1 MKMNPDLMVFFQGI
15 TFLKWWRCRCWYTL
29 LHFLEKL
36 KLFISIVL
44 VLSMFLKKIKEFIRN
59 KNIKANIFREQASNS
74 ITCWYLCIGF
84 TGSMQV
90 KNGLTLP
97 VCFLLIILKTM
108 TVYFETFQR
117 WKKVILL
124 TKLTG

>member
-1 MKMNPDLMVFFQGI
+1 MKMQMLVHIASFSWK
-15 TFLKWWRCRCWYTL
+15 T
-29 LHFLEKL
+29 E
-36 KLFISIVL
+36 IVYFNSFG
-44 VLSMFLKKIKEFIRN
+44 VEHVPEKIKEFIGN
-59 KNIKANIFREQASNS
+59 KNIKANIFPEQACNS